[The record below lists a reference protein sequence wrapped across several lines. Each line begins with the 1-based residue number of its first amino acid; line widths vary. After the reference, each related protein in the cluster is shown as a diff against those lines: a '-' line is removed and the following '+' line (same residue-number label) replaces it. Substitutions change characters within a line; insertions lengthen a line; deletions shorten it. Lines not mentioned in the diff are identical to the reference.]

1 MSNTCCNP
9 ANTIGCPTGCSEV
22 WVRERHMKSDA
33 VATGTAGQQATV
45 FLSYSRGDQKRALP
59 LIKAIEEAGYSVWW
73 DGLLGGGERYFQ
85 TTQAA
90 LEAAKA
96 VVVLWSKVSVASHWV
111 HDEATRARDR
121 NCLVPVTIDGTP
133 PPLGF
138 GQFQTIALLRAGRLR
153 AGDPAIANLIA
164 AIGALHDSG
173 EMPAPRPAAQPRG
186 IERRA
191 VLAGVG
197 AVGAVAAGAAWW
209 GGLFGGGQNANSVAV
224 LPFANLSGDP
234 SESYFSDGVAAE
246 IRSELARNSMLQVA
260 AQASSESFRERND
273 DARTMARKLQVS
285 HLLDGNIRKS
295 GDMVRVAVELT
306 EGATGFSKWSQ
317 SFDRPLADVFAVQEE
332 IAQAVATALSAELSR
347 GSGAKKAAKAG
358 TNNIAAYDAFLKG
371 SALYQLASGE
381 QSARDTL
388 AKFEEAV
395 ALDPGYA
402 AAWSGRSRTLASIAN
417 QYLDGSARAATFEQ
431 AIATANKA
439 LKLAPDLA
447 DAHSALGYATFFGRR
462 NARAARAPFERSARL
477 GQGQSDVLTR
487 YAVYCAFTGSFDVA
501 RTAINRAARLDPL
514 NPLVLRAVGTVE
526 FTARRYSQAIAAIQR
541 TLALNPKM
549 NGARAAIGFSQ
560 LMLGQT
566 GEAGKS
572 FDAEPS
578 ELRRLTGQAMV
589 ARRQGRAA
597 DAAAALSRI
606 EDKFGTSAL
615 YEQAQVLAQWGERDR
630 AMATLLE
637 AAATGDPGIVL
648 IRADPLIDPLR
659 ERAEFSDL
667 LKQAGFG

>member
-1 MSNTCCNP
+1 MTN
-9 ANTIGCPTGCSEV
+9 
-22 WVRERHMKSDA
+22 DA
-33 VATGTAGQQATV
+33 VPAGMRGQPATV
-45 FLSYSRGDQKRALP
+45 FLSYSRDDQKRAVP
-59 LIKAIEEAGYSVWW
+59 LIKAIEAAGYSVWW

-96 VVVLWSKVSVASHWV
+96 VVVLWSKVSVKSHWV

-121 NCLVPVTIDGTP
+121 SCLIPVSIDGTP

-138 GQFQTIALLRAGRLR
+138 GQFQTLDLSHAARPR
-153 AGDPAIANLIA
+153 AGDPAIAGVIA
-164 AIGALHDSG
+164 AIAALHDR
-173 EMPAPRPAAQPRG
+173 EYTPMPDTATSARRIDRRMAIAGLGALSAA
-186 IERRA
+186 
-191 VLAGVG
+191 
-197 AVGAVAAGAAWW
+197 AAGAAWW
-209 GGLFGGGQNANSVAV
+209 GGLFGGGQNPASVAV

-234 SESYFSDGVAAE
+234 RESYFSDGVAAE
-246 IRSELARNSMLQVA
+246 IRSELARNPMLKVA
-260 AQASSESFRERND
+260 AQASSESFRDRHD
-273 DARTMARKLQVS
+273 DAKTMARKLHVS

-306 EGATGFSKWSQ
+306 EGASGFSKWSQ
-317 SFDRPLADVFAVQEE
+317 SFDRPLADVFAVQDE
-332 IAQAVATALSAELSR
+332 IAQAVAAALSAELSR
-347 GSGAKKAAKAG
+347 GPGDGKVPNAG
-358 TNNIAAYDAFLKG
+358 TTNFAAYDAYLKG
-371 SALYQLASGE
+371 SALYQLSSGE
-381 QSARDTL
+381 QSARDAL
-388 AKFEEAV
+388 AKFDEAV

-402 AAWSGRSRTLASIAN
+402 AAWSARSRTLAAIAN

-462 NARAARAPFERSARL
+462 NARAARAPFERSAQL

-487 YAVYCAFTGSFDVA
+487 YAVYCAFTGNFDVA
-501 RTAINRAARLDPL
+501 RTAISRAARLDPL
-514 NPLVLRAVGTVE
+514 NPLALRSFGTVE
-526 FTARRYSQAIAAIQR
+526 FTARRYSQTIAVIQR
-541 TLALNPKM
+541 ALALNPKM

-597 DAAAALSRI
+597 DAAAALGRI
-606 EDKFGTSAL
+606 EGQFGTSAL
-615 YEQAQVLAQWGERDR
+615 YAQAQVLAQWGERDR
-630 AMATLLE
+630 AMAMLLK

-648 IRADPLIDPLR
+648 IRTDPLIDPLR
-659 ERAEFSDL
+659 ERPEFSGL
-667 LKQAGFG
+667 LKQAGFE